1 MKTLEGYKTMKLVI
15 FTIAG
20 LFGGIFL
27 GAAYFGM
34 KYLFSGKITS
44 SEYLKNLYGLKNIAV
59 LHESSFSKEIPDE
72 K

>member
-1 MKTLEGYKTMKLVI
+1 MKKYDYFHNYKLFKVIQLALLVI

-44 SEYLKNLYGLKNIAV
+44 SEYLKNLYG
-59 LHESSFSKEIPDE
+59 FG
-72 K
+72 